1 MLRRGLGFLL
11 VTIPCLVLNLD
22 LPVAAQT
29 GTLHPLSAQPRDRVT
44 TFVDDEQRVALRG
57 NRHPLA
63 RREYESGVVVP
74 GYRMKKMVLVL
85 SADAEQQKELDQFVA
100 AQHDPKSPSYHQW
113 LTPESYAEHF
123 GISENDL
130 AQVVDWLQMHG
141 MSVDEVTPGRRSVIF
156 SGTAGQVE
164 SAFHTNSHVQ
174 NRRRSAPRQCQRTR
188 NPGGPVSSRRRSGF
202 TA

>member
-63 RREYESGVVVP
+63 RREYDSGVVVP
-74 GYRMKKMVLVL
+74 GYRMKKMVLV
-85 SADAEQQKELDQFVA
+85 
-100 AQHDPKSPSYHQW
+100 
-113 LTPESYAEHF
+113 
-123 GISENDL
+123 
-130 AQVVDWLQMHG
+130 
-141 MSVDEVTPGRRSVIF
+141 
-156 SGTAGQVE
+156 
-164 SAFHTNSHVQ
+164 
-174 NRRRSAPRQCQRTR
+174 
-188 NPGGPVSSRRRSGF
+188 
-202 TA
+202 